1 MNEKSIIPPPPPHL
15 IGNDEWVIGNRH
27 AYKKYCIN
35 ECIIKNKNRNL
46 PFLCNNQYIQSSIY
60 NLKCFTSCIIRL
72 FFVRHR

>member
-1 MNEKSIIPPPPPHL
+1 MNEKSIIPPPPPPPPLPHS
-15 IGNDEWVIGNRH
+15 H
-27 AYKKYCIN
+27 AMAELSIVDKYCIN